1 MEIDQ
6 ERETIL
12 VVDDELA
19 IRAIVRVVLE
29 QAGYAVATAIDGE
42 NGLSVY
48 RSGRSRISDQVA
60 RQERRGPK
68 SSTQPTSRRCRLSSG
83 DYRVA

>member
-1 MEIDQ
+1 MPAKEVRGMEIDQ

-29 QAGYAVATAIDGE
+29 QAGYAVVTA
-42 NGLSVY
+42 N
-48 RSGRSRISDQVA
+48 RWRKRPQ
-60 RQERRGPK
+60 
-68 SSTQPTSRRCRLSSG
+68 RL
-83 DYRVA
+83 

>member
-29 QAGYAVATAIDGE
+29 QAGTPLLPLSMEKTASASIDQA
-42 NGLSVY
+42 
-48 RSGRSRISDQVA
+48 D
-60 RQERRGPK
+60 RGFQIKWLAK
-68 SSTQPTSRRCRLSSG
+68 SAAALNLQLNPLADVVG
-83 DYRVA
+83 